1 MTVNINLE
9 LSMVDDAVIVEL
21 GIVRQEN
28 FWNYKVR
35 SCLKKIKIKSFN
47 IFYLIK

>member
-9 LSMVDDAVIVEL
+9 LSIVDDAIIVEL
-21 GIVRQEN
+21 GILRQED

-35 SCLKKIKIKSFN
+35 SCLKIKLRLN
-47 IFYLIK
+47 PLIYFK

>member
-9 LSMVDDAVIVEL
+9 LSMVDDAIIVEL
-21 GIVRQEN
+21 GILRQKN

-35 SCLKKIKIKSFN
+35 SCLKKKIKIKSFN
-47 IFYLIK
+47 IF

>member
-9 LSMVDDAVIVEL
+9 LSMIDDAINVEL
-21 GIVRQEN
+21 GILRQEN

-35 SCLKKIKIKSFN
+35 SCLKKNRVKFFN
-47 IFYLIK
+47 IF